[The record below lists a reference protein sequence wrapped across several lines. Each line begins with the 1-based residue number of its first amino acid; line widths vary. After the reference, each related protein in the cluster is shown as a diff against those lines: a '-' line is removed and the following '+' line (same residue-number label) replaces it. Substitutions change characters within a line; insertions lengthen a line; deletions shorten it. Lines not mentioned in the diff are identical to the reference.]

1 MGRLRTD
8 GRWVPAVLVAAYVV
22 LATVALWLLVSSGLT
37 PEQREVLSEV
47 LVSQAAALLV
57 GGALLLTGLVALG
70 ARLIGRY
77 TSTARRLTAET
88 RLLLE
93 ANPDHRLERSGPR
106 ELEELAAAVDALA
119 ERRRVAEREVATQI
133 AAAQVGLEQERNRLA
148 TLMAEL
154 AVAVLVCNVDGRILL
169 YNAAARSVL
178 DDDTLVGLGRSI
190 FDIVDRDLLEHAVSR
205 IQAASTPSHVTTT
218 LHGGRL
224 LQVQVATVQ
233 GPGREV
239 TGFVLLLEDLTERLR
254 ASSRRDDLLR
264 ELTEA
269 TRASLGSIQ
278 AAIES
283 VTDYPDMTAEDRQ
296 QFVGIVREES
306 HRLGSQVEVWAG
318 ELAAYSPADWLLS
331 EVSGND
337 LSSIVADAIK
347 RAGPLTV
354 SVRPTTDELWVKA
367 DSHALARST
376 AHLVDRVREHT
387 GIEAVALAVSR
398 SGGHAQLEVTWT
410 GRAPEPEAF
419 QAWLEEPLTGGAGPN
434 VREVVA
440 RHGGEVW
447 SGVTSGDA
455 DAAHLVLLL
464 PLTEAA
470 TTPAARPRI
479 EITSRPEFY
488 DFGLFD
494 RQEESPAWLD
504 RRLGELV
511 YTVFDTE
518 TTGLDPT
525 HGDEIISLGAV
536 RVVNGRLLRQES
548 FERLVNPQRSVSP
561 VSTAVHGLTREMLA
575 GQPTL
580 RTVLP
585 EFARYAADTVLV
597 GHNVGF
603 DMQFLRLKEAST
615 GVRFTQ
621 PVLDTLLLDAALHA
635 EHQEHSLEA
644 IAARLGVDV
653 VGRHTALGDA
663 LVTGE
668 VFLRLLVLFQQG
680 GAQTLGDVVE
690 ASRTTL
696 QARLDRSMY
705 GD

>member
-1 MGRLRTD
+1 VGSLRTG
-8 GRWVPAVLVAAYVV
+8 GRWVQAVVVAAYVV
-22 LATVALWLLVSSGLT
+22 LATVALWLLVLSSLASD
-37 PEQREVLSEV
+37 QREVLSDV
-47 LVSQAAALLV
+47 LGSQAPALLV
-57 GGALLLTGLVALG
+57 GGALVLAGLIALV

-77 TSTARRLTAET
+77 TTTARRLSAET

-93 ANPDHRLERSGPR
+93 VNPDHRVDRSGPH
-106 ELEELAAAVDALA
+106 ELKELATAVDALA

-133 AAAQVGLEQERNRLA
+133 AAAQVGLEQDRNRLA

-178 DDDTLVGLGRSI
+178 DDDTAVGLGRSI

-205 IQAASTPSHVTTT
+205 IQAGSTSSHMATT

-224 LQVQVATVQ
+224 LQVQVATVH
-233 GPGREV
+233 GPEREV

-254 ASSRRDDLLR
+254 VSSRRDDLLR
-264 ELTEA
+264 EFTEA

-283 VTDYPDMTAEDRQ
+283 VTDYPEMEAEDRQ
-296 QFVGIVREES
+296 QFVRIVREES
-306 HRLGSQVEVWAG
+306 QRLGGQVEVWAA
-318 ELAAYSPADWLLS
+318 ESAAYLAADWLLS
-331 EVSGND
+331 EVSGKD
-337 LSSIVADAIK
+337 LSSVVADAIK
-347 RAGPLTV
+347 RVGSVTV
-354 SVRPTTDELWVKA
+354 SVRPTTDALWVKA
-367 DSHALARST
+367 DSHALARS
-376 AHLVDRVREHT
+376 AVHLVGRLREQI
-387 GIEAVALAVSR
+387 GIEAVAMAISR
-398 SGGHAQLEVTWT
+398 AGGHAQLEVTWT
-410 GRAPEPEAF
+410 GQAPEPEEF
-419 QAWLEEPLTGGAGPN
+419 QAWLDQPLTGGAAPN

-440 RHGGEVW
+440 RHGGEIW
-447 SGVTSGDA
+447 SGVTSA
-455 DAAHLVLLL
+455 DAAHLILLL

-470 TTPAARPRI
+470 TTPTARPQI
-479 EITSRPEFY
+479 DIASRPEFY

-494 RQEESPAWLD
+494 RQEESLAWHD

-511 YTVFDTE
+511 YTIFDTE
-518 TTGLDPT
+518 TTGLHPT

-548 FERLVNPQRSVSP
+548 FERLVDPQRSVSA
-561 VSTAVHGLTREMLA
+561 VSTAVHGLTREMLT

-580 RTVLP
+580 DKVLP

-603 DMQFLRLKEAST
+603 DMQFLRLKEART

-621 PVLDTLLLDAALHA
+621 PILDTLLLDAALHA
-635 EHQEHSLEA
+635 EHDEHSLEA

-668 VFLRLLVLFQQG
+668 VFLRLLMLFQQR
-680 GAQTLGDVVE
+680 GAQTLGEVVE
-690 ASRTTL
+690 ASRATL

-705 GD
+705 SD